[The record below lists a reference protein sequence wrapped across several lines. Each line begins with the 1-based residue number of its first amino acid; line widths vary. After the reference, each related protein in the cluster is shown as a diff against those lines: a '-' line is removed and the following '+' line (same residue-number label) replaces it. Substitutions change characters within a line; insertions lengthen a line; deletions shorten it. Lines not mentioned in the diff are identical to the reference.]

1 MSHITN
7 IKGTKDI
14 LPDENVLWKETIN
27 LIHNFMSLHG
37 YGLLDTPVFEKTDLF
52 CRSIGE
58 NTDIVS
64 KEMYTWEDRDGT
76 SLTLRPELTAPVIR
90 SYIQNNLG
98 AQSPINRIYYI
109 GSSFRRERPQ
119 KGRQRQFTQYGI
131 EAIGSANAE
140 QDAEVIL
147 IAYKIYE
154 MLGIENLVVTLNSIG
169 SSEAKSNYTNN
180 LIEYLN
186 PFKNELSETS
196 QVRLNS
202 NPLRILDSKS
212 ENDKKILESAPKI
225 IDSLRKD
232 DLTHFEQ
239 VQNHLSNLGVQYKI
253 DDRLVR
259 GLDYYNRTT
268 FEITSQNIGSQDA
281 LCGGGR
287 YDGLI
292 KQLGGKNTPAVGFAA
307 GMERLMLV
315 LNQLGEQENH
325 AGCVDIYIISIGEDA
340 ISKSL
345 TIANDI
351 RSELGIRVMTDTLNR
366 SIKAQM
372 REANKNMAQFVIII
386 GEDEIKKGKA
396 IIKNMSDGT
405 QTESD
410 FNQVIKKFGVEYY
423 NK

>member
-1 MSHITN
+1 MSNITS

-14 LPDENVLWKETIN
+14 LPNENVLWKETKN

-37 YGLLDTPVFEKTDLF
+37 YGLIDTPVFEKTDLF

-58 NTDIVS
+58 STDIVS

-98 AQSPINRIYYI
+98 ALSPINRIYYI
-109 GSSFRRERPQ
+109 GPSFRRERPQ

-131 EAIGSANAE
+131 EAIGSANPE

-154 MLGIENLVVTLNSIG
+154 MLGIKDLVVTLNSIG
-169 SSEAKSNYTNN
+169 STDSKSKYINN

-186 PFKNELSETS
+186 PFKSELSETS

-212 ENDKKILESAPKI
+212 ENDIKILQSAPKI
-225 IDSLRKD
+225 IDSLSKED
-232 DLTHFEQ
+232 I
-239 VQNHLSNLGVQYKI
+239 NHLDRVQSYLSDLKIKYKI
-253 DDRLVR
+253 NDRLVR

-268 FEITSQNIGSQDA
+268 FEITSQKIGSQDA

-287 YDGLI
+287 YDGLV
-292 KQLGGKNTPAVGFAA
+292 KQLGGKDTPAVGFAA

-315 LNQLGEQENH
+315 LNQLGEENH
-325 AGCVDIYIISIGEDA
+325 KGCVDICIVSIGDEA

-345 TIANDI
+345 VVADDI
-351 RSELGIRVMTDTLNR
+351 RSELGIRVTTDTLGR
-366 SIKAQM
+366 SMKAQM
-372 REANKNMAQFVIII
+372 RDANKNMAQFVIII
-386 GEDEIKKGKA
+386 REEEIKKGKA
-396 IIKNMSDGT
+396 VIKNMLDGT
-405 QTESD
+405 QIESD
-410 FNQVIKKFGVEYY
+410 FQQIVKIFGVEYY
-423 NK
+423 NKE